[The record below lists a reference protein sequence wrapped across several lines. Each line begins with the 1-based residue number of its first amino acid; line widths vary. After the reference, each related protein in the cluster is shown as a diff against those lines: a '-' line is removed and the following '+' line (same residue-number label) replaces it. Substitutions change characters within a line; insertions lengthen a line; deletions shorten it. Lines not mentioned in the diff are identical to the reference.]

1 MATSVEFIDS
11 NFNGK
16 RRTTYINWDKDVLP
30 SIKKRISAFELE
42 GVKPTIRGHYMFW
55 NLNVLKKG
63 DYNGLSKHLVKWRE
77 DGIQKVYFL
86 IAYVMIV
93 VLPIHSHHIYE
104 SFI

>member
-1 MATSVEFIDS
+1 LATSVEFNNS
-11 NFNGK
+11 NE
-16 RRTTYINWDKDVLP
+16 RRTEYINWDKDVLP

-42 GVKPTIRGHYMFW
+42 GVKPTIRGYCMFW

-77 DGIQKVYFL
+77 DDIQTVYFL